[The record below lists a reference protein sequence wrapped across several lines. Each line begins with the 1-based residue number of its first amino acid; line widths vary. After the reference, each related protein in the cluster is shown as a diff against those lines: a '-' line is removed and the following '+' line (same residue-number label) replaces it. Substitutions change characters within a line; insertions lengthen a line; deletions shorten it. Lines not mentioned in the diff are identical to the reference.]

1 MGRVY
6 YKLWAHLVWTTKY
19 REPVLTK
26 TNRFKIYQHIRK
38 RIEAEKIWIDTMNG
52 TEDHVHCL
60 ICYHPKIAIS
70 RILNIMKGESSHWA
84 NENQLFKDGF
94 NWQKGYACFSVS
106 ESNIKRVRQ
115 YIKNQEIHHRKI
127 SLVEELEMLRLK
139 HHSNQIEE

>member
-6 YKLWAHLVWTTKY
+6 YKLWAHLVWATKY

-26 TNRFKIYQHIRK
+26 TNRVKIYRHIRK

-60 ICYHPKIAIS
+60 ICYHPKISIS
-70 RILNIMKGESSHWA
+70 RILNLMKGESSHWA
-84 NENQLFKDGF
+84 NENQLFKKGF

-106 ESNIKRVRQ
+106 ESNITKVRH
-115 YIKNQEIHHRKI
+115 YIRNQEIHHRKI
-127 SLVEELEMLRLK
+127 SLNDELEMFKIK
-139 HHSNQIEE
+139 HNSNQIEE